1 MAGVI
6 VGLPVFR
13 CTAIAVASAAAL
25 ALGTTPTIAAPAAPT
40 GATVATDAAGTR
52 LPAATGYPWVATAQ
66 NGQGKQIYATD
77 PRKNRAKKLAL
88 RRCRTSKLTRHP
100 HSCHITDVHH
110 GGPLDGSDAG
120 EPWQR

>member
-1 MAGVI
+1 
-6 VGLPVFR
+6 VGLPAFR
-13 CTAIAVASAAAL
+13 CTAIAVLATVAL
-25 ALGTTPTIAAPAAPT
+25 AVGTVPTIAATLEPATGTSVPT
-40 GATVATDAAGTR
+40 GTGQPTAAGF
-52 LPAATGYPWVATAQ
+52 PWVATAQ
-66 NGQGKQIYATD
+66 NGQGKQFYATD